1 MANTFIKATQ
11 VVNQMLGVL
20 ERDVVLPGLI
30 TRMPG
35 ANFTGAA
42 NDTVTVRVPSYG
54 GTANTRV
61 MRSTTQIS
69 HTELDET
76 SVAVVLNTHIY
87 KSVRVTDE
95 EMTLDIVNFGEQVT
109 QPAMGAVTRGI
120 EDIVITAL
128 NAASPSVT
136 VDLTASTMIDGIIDA
151 GRALTDHRIPA
162 GNRFLACGS
171 RVTAALLKSDN
182 LLRSD
187 YAGNSAALREAMIGR
202 IGGFTA
208 VTVPG
213 LHPDVAWAGHRT
225 GVVLATRAPVVPQGA
240 SWGTSATFNGFSLR
254 TLRDYLPDDT
264 NGPADR
270 NLTDVFAG
278 TKVVTDKGSLDVN
291 GVFTPDADGGSD
303 LVVRLVKL
311 TLPASS

>member
-11 VVNQMLGVL
+11 VVSQMLGVL
-20 ERDVVLPGLI
+20 ERDVVMPSLI

-35 ANFTGAA
+35 TNFTGAA
-42 NDTVTVRVPSYG
+42 SDTVSLRVPAYG
-54 GTANTRV
+54 GTANSRT

-76 SVAVVLNTHIY
+76 KVDVVLNTHIY

-95 EMTLDIVNFGEQVT
+95 EMTLDIVNFGEQIT
-109 QPAMGAVTRGI
+109 QPAMGAVTRGV
-120 EDIVITAL
+120 EDLVTTAL
-128 NAASPSVT
+128 SGASPAVT

-151 GRALTDHRIPA
+151 GRALTDHRIPT
-162 GNRFLACGS
+162 GGRFLACGS

-213 LHPDVAWAGHRT
+213 LHPDVAYAGHRT

-240 SWGTSATFNGFSLR
+240 SWGTSASYNGFALR
-254 TLRDYLPDDT
+254 TLRDYLPDDS

-270 NLTDVFAG
+270 LLTDVFAG
-278 TKVVTDKGSLDVN
+278 AKVVTDKGSLDVN

-303 LVVRLVKL
+303 LVVRIVKL
-311 TLPASS
+311 SLPASS

>member
-20 ERDVVLPGLI
+20 QRDVVLPGLI
-30 TRMPG
+30 TRAPG

-42 NDTVTVRVPSYG
+42 SDTVSLRVPAYG
-54 GTANTRV
+54 GTANSRT

-76 SVAVVLNTHIY
+76 KVDVVLNTHIY

-95 EMTLDIVNFGEQVT
+95 EMTLDITNFGEQIT
-109 QPAMGAVTRGI
+109 MPAMGAVTRGV
-120 EDIVITAL
+120 EDAVVTAL
-128 NAASPSVT
+128 NAASPAVT
-136 VDLTASTMIDGIIDA
+136 VDLTTSTMVEGILEA
-151 GRALTDHRIPA
+151 GRVLTDHRIPA
-162 GNRFLACGS
+162 SSRFLACGS
-171 RVTAALLKSDN
+171 RVTEALLGSAN
-182 LLRSD
+182 LLRFD
-187 YAGNSAALREAMIGR
+187 YAGNSDALREAIVGR

-208 VTVPG
+208 ITVPG

-240 SWGTSATFNGFSLR
+240 SWGTSATYDGFSLR

-270 NLTDVFAG
+270 LLTDVFAG
-278 TKVVTDKGSLDVN
+278 VKVVTDAGALDVN
-291 GVFTPDADGGSD
+291 GVFTPDADGSD

-311 TLPASS
+311 SLPASS

>member
-1 MANTFIKATQ
+1 MANTFIKASQ
-11 VVNQMLGVL
+11 VVSQMLGVL
-20 ERDVVLPGLI
+20 EREVVLPGLI
-30 TRMPG
+30 TRMG
-35 ANFTGAA
+35 GDNFTGAA
-42 NDTVTVRVPSYG
+42 SDTVSLRVPAYG
-54 GTANTRV
+54 GSSTTRT

-76 SVAVVLNTHIY
+76 KVDVVLNKHIY

-95 EMTLDIVNFGEQVT
+95 EMTLDITNFGEQVT
-109 QPAMGAVTRGI
+109 MPAMGAVSRGV
-120 EDIVITAL
+120 EDLVVTAL
-128 NAASPSVT
+128 NSASPSVT
-136 VDLTASTMIDGIIDA
+136 VDLTSSTMIDGIIDA
-151 GRALTDHRIPA
+151 GRALTDHRIPS

-240 SWGTSATFNGFSLR
+240 SWGESRTYNGFSLR
-254 TLRDYLPDDT
+254 TLRDYLPDDS

-270 NLTDVFAG
+270 LLADCFAG
-278 TKVVTDKGSLDVN
+278 VKVVTDKGSLDEN
-291 GVFTPDADGGSD
+291 GVFTPDADSGTD

-311 TLPASS
+311 SLPASS